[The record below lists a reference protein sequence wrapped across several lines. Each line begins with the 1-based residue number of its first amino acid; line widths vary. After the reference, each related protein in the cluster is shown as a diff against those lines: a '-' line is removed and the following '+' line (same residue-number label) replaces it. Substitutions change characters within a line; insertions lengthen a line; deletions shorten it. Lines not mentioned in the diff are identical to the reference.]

1 MIDRGADGKK
11 KGQNLGPKAY
21 EEPLD
26 EAIPHQ
32 KKTGAD
38 TRRRRPRPGTDSGLR
53 FVVCRKGVIGDI
65 KPEAFSFFG
74 RSQAEQDLDHEQD
87 HRGHDR
93 AVNRRD

>member
-1 MIDRGADGKK
+1 MKNRLMKRCRIK
-11 KGQNLGPKAY
+11 
-21 EEPLD
+21 
-26 EAIPHQ
+26 

-53 FVVCRKGVIGDI
+53 FVVCREGVIGDI

-74 RSQAEQDLDHEQD
+74 RSQTEQDLDHEQD